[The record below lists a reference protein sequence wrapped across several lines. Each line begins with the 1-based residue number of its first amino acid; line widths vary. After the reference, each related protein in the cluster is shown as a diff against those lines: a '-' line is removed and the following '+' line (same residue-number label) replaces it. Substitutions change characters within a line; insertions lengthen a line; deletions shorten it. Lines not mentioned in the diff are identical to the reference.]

1 MKIFFALIAA
11 LPGLVFAAGIPD
23 PEMLGEVDSSLT
35 SRRMIYPAD
44 SKKRIAA
51 KAVRDG
57 FALLGKKQLPEAMA
71 EFNRAWRFA
80 PDHYA
85 SWWGAGIVR
94 GIQAEPESDQ
104 ARRCQYIADSVKLLE
119 KAVELAPVQEKI
131 NAKCDLVQSYSLCGK
146 QFQSVGKSAE
156 ADSYLAKGKA
166 LTDELL
172 KSAPASGRVHY
183 QAAINHFYRDDFAG
197 ALREIG
203 EAERLGAPIDPAFK
217 ADVLKSNI
225 TPAK

>member
-1 MKIFFALIAA
+1 
-11 LPGLVFAAGIPD
+11 
-23 PEMLGEVDSSLT
+23 MLNPVDSSLT
-35 SRRMIYPAD
+35 SQRMIYPGV

-51 KAVRDG
+51 KAVKDG
-57 FALLGKKQLPEAMA
+57 FALLGKKQLPEAMN
-71 EFNRAWRFA
+71 EFNRAWRFD

-94 GIQAEPESDQ
+94 GMQAEPEADQ
-104 ARRCQYIADSVKLLE
+104 DRRCQYIADSVKLLE
-119 KAVELAPVQEKI
+119 KTVELAPIQEKI
-131 NAKCDLVQSYSLCGK
+131 NAKCDLIQSYSLCGK

-172 KSAPASGRVHY
+172 KSAPANPRVRY
-183 QAAINHFYRDDFAG
+183 QAAINYFYRADFAG

-217 ADVLKSNI
+217 ADVLDKSKA
-225 TPAK
+225 PAK